1 MSSPT
6 LKSPSGAASASENTN
21 LIVKSVCLQ
30 IALVR
35 DEADASCAAPR
46 LTLEE
51 KAAIAE
57 RHARKQAESQKR
69 GMAVMLRDIMAHKVI
84 PPSAPCS
91 WDSIWFRMS
100 ACECICQA

>member
-1 MSSPT
+1 MLLPNNQTTFCPLSKDSI
-6 LKSPSGAASASENTN
+6 LY
-21 LIVKSVCLQ
+21 LQ

-57 RHARKQAESQKR
+57 RHAKKQAESQKR
-69 GMAVMLRDIMAHKVI
+69 GMAVMLRDIMAHRV
-84 PPSAPCS
+84 
-91 WDSIWFRMS
+91 RNL
-100 ACECICQA
+100 